1 MKLKRVIALGL
12 VLGMSVLAVGCGKKE
27 KANEDATSNATE
39 AVDETEDTANKQ
51 EENAETNEQSD
62 TTDSSDSVTEER
74 VVASSVAVV
83 QILDALSVPM
93 VGVPTSSYEL
103 PESVADVTRIGSAM
117 SPDMEVIASLEPTV
131 VVSVDSLSEDLKSQ
145 FDSLKIDSEF
155 VNLNSYDG
163 VKEAIKSLG
172 ERFGVNE
179 KAEALV
185 ASFEE
190 RENDIQKSI
199 EGKEGPSVLIIF
211 GAGSSFMVAS
221 EDSYVG
227 NLASIVGAKNILT
240 DAPSSFSPIDMEY
253 LADKNPN
260 YILFMAHA
268 NPEESLEAFNQEF
281 EKNKAWQNFDAVK
294 NGNVVALETEY
305 FGMSANLYAV
315 DAMEKL
321 VDILYGE

>member
-1 MKLKRVIALGL
+1 MRVKRIIALGL
-12 VLGMSVLAVGCGKKE
+12 ILGMSVLAVGCSKKDTE
-27 KANEDATSNATE
+27 NTDATSNATE
-39 AVDETEDTANKQ
+39 VVE
-51 EENAETNEQSD
+51 ETNETSSTQEDGTVTDAETD
-62 TTDSSDSVTEER
+62 TIESGDSVTEER

-103 PESVADVTRIGSAM
+103 PESVADATRIGSAM

-131 VVSVDSLSEDLKSQ
+131 VVSVDSLSEDLKTQ

-155 VNLNSYDG
+155 VNLDSYDG
-163 VKEAIKSLG
+163 LKAAIKSLG
-172 ERFGVNE
+172 ERFGVSE
-179 KAEALV
+179 KAEELV
-185 ASFEE
+185 ASFET
-190 RENDIQKSI
+190 RETDIQKSI
-199 EGKEGPSVLIIF
+199 EGKESPSVLIIF

-227 NLASIVGAKNILT
+227 NLASIVGAKNVIT

-253 LADKNPN
+253 LADQNPD

-268 NPEESLEAFNQEF
+268 DPEESLEAFNQEI
-281 EKNKAWQNFDAVK
+281 EKNQAWQNFNAVK
-294 NGNVVALETEY
+294 AGNIVALETGY

-321 VDILYGE
+321 VGILYGE

>member
-12 VLGMSVLAVGCGKKE
+12 LLGMSVLAVGCSKKE
-27 KANEDATSNATE
+27 KANKDTTSDATE
-39 AVDETEDTANKQ
+39 VVDETEDTADKQ
-51 EENAETNEQSD
+51 EENAEKNEQTD
-62 TTDSSDSVTEER
+62 TTDSSDSVSEER

-83 QILDALSVPM
+83 QILDALSIPM
-93 VGVPTSSYEL
+93 IGVPTSSYEL
-103 PESVADVTRIGSAM
+103 HESVADVTRIGSAM

-131 VVSVDSLSEDLKSQ
+131 VVSVDSLSDDLKAQ
-145 FDSLKIDSEF
+145 FDTLNIDSEF
-155 VNLNSYDG
+155 VDLNSYDG
-163 VKEAIKSLG
+163 LKEAIKSLG
-172 ERFGVNE
+172 ERFGVSE

-199 EGKEGPSVLIIF
+199 EGKEGASVLIIF

-227 NLASIVGAKNILT
+227 NLASIVGAENILI

-253 LADKNPN
+253 LADKNPD